1 MTSQSFESP
10 EAIKHF
16 QSACDACQQ
25 LISRHHTPSE
35 LKLYVDGYLHALR
48 KINQLSIKDQQKLEA
63 LLERWVHDPSSFIG
77 PNGDINDLFF
87 QKSN

>member
-10 EAIKHF
+10 EATKHF
-16 QSACDACQQ
+16 QSVCDACQQ
-25 LISRHHTPSE
+25 LISRHHSQSE
-35 LKLYVDGYLHALR
+35 LRLYVDGYLHALR
-48 KINQLSIKDQQKLEA
+48 KINQLGIKDQQKLEA
-63 LLERWVHDPSSFIG
+63 LLERWILDPSSFIS